1 MSIHLFRLFRND
13 GGPGILIHELYFLIY
28 FNKTIMPASDYSDAR
43 YYGFCLDQILPQP
56 RSLEYCSRN
65 HLYILF

>member
-13 GGPGILIHELYFLIY
+13 GGPGILIHELYFLFY
-28 FNKTIMPASDYSDAR
+28 FNKTIMPASDYSDVR

-56 RSLEYCSRN
+56 RP
-65 HLYILF
+65 